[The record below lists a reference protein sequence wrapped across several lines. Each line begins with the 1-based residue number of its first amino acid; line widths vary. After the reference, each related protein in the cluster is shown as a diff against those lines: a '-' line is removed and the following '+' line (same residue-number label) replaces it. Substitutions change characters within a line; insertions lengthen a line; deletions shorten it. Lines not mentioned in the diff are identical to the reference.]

1 VRFSHVSAPGR
12 TARALALAAFLSLV
26 GAEVAHGQA
35 LLVLLFGDKLSTETL
50 QVGINAD
57 VGWTGQSGLLDSG
70 TRFNWAFGAYAE
82 IKLSDSWRLQPE
94 LTLKTPAGAEGL
106 FAGEAGNP
114 FEPTGNEDIDEVIE
128 TGRVERSLNYISIP
142 VFAKYMVGPLGIG
155 AGGYVAFL
163 TGATDELTS
172 DVDQG
177 LVRLNDSAKDALNT
191 VDAGLIFNLDY
202 SLKPE
207 AAMRSIKIN
216 GKLYYGLTD
225 TVTDNPG
232 DAVKN
237 WMLFVGLDIPVGG
250 KNAVEDADD

>member
-1 VRFSHVSAPGR
+1 M
-12 TARALALAAFLSLV
+12 RALFLSLLLSL
-26 GAEVAHGQA
+26 ATANVAHGQA
-35 LLVLLFGDKLSTETL
+35 LLVLLFGDKLSTETFQL
-50 QVGINAD
+50 GINAD
-57 VGWTGQSGLLDSG
+57 VGWTGQSGLLDAS
-70 TRFNWAFGAYAE
+70 TRFSWAFGAYGE
-82 IKLSDSWRLQPE
+82 IKLGENWRLQPE

-106 FAGEAGNP
+106 FAGEAGNM

-128 TGRVERSLNYISIP
+128 TGRVVRSLNYISIP
-142 VFAKYMVGPLGIG
+142 VYAKYLLGPLGIG

-163 TGATDELTS
+163 TGATDELSS

-191 VDAGLIFNLDY
+191 VDAGLVFSLDY

-207 AAMRSIKIN
+207 AEMRSVKIN

-237 WMLFVGLDIPVGG
+237 WMLFVGLDVPVGG
-250 KNAVEDADD
+250 GKAADEADDSE